1 MIDTMSGDAKTKNV
15 NPKDAVKLELM
26 RKRDRKKLRKMKS
39 ANFEIATQSKAL
51 WEECR
56 RFVECCLLS
65 LLFGLLC
72 IMPLTRPVCLGLP
85 GWAGTRKVKPI
96 WILLKQETVSGIG
109 ISWAV
114 CKSAP
119 RSRQITIPAP
129 HHSVFTGQVSFLPPN
144 QQRQSTE
151 GSYCRTLTGNPMQEV
166 QPTGQCG
173 HMKWLNQTGK
183 HEKMP

>member
-72 IMPLTRPVCLGLP
+72 IMPVDGNEQCCHLSVSVCPSVCFMPVVQKLFYSYYIHAHPFNPSRSSGTTRVSRYQKCKTNLHFTEARDSEWHWHQLGRMQVCTSLQRDNHTGTSPLSFYRPGVLP
-85 GWAGTRKVKPI
+85 AT
-96 WILLKQETVSGIG
+96 
-109 ISWAV
+109 
-114 CKSAP
+114 
-119 RSRQITIPAP
+119 
-129 HHSVFTGQVSFLPPN
+129 
-144 QQRQSTE
+144 
-151 GSYCRTLTGNPMQEV
+151 
-166 QPTGQCG
+166 QPTAS
-173 HMKWLNQTGK
+173 K
-183 HEKMP
+183 H